1 MNPRPP
7 ECKSFLSAFRW
18 EEFEKWLLS
27 DKKPK
32 TAREILNYAR
42 RYFPA
47 LESGNLS
54 EIIVLPP
61 AKRRVV
67 LASLSNLA
75 KFLGVYDYWRGLVH
89 KYGVKWT
96 PKEVR
101 ERQIIDRISRKRSLK
116 EIYDW
121 VRRVKA
127 EVPELSDFM
136 ILLAVTGMRMIE
148 AVESYNLIISLSKEG
163 RLNEYYNPEMEV
175 LEHYKFKDRF
185 LRKSKKAFFSFA
197 PRSIIERIA
206 EEGKPLT
213 RNMIQLKIKRRK
225 LRLRFGDLRE
235 AWASIMTKYLSQPE
249 IDFLQGRVGLSIFMQ
264 NYFNPALIRDLK
276 DRAKKGINE
285 ILSNFA

>member
-1 MNPRPP
+1 MVALASNFMRRRAAASERHSCSVPHSKLKGGKDHLHPISWWTGGDLNPRPP

-96 PKEVR
+96 PK
-101 ERQIIDRISRKRSLK
+101 
-116 EIYDW
+116 
-121 VRRVKA
+121 
-127 EVPELSDFM
+127 
-136 ILLAVTGMRMIE
+136 
-148 AVESYNLIISLSKEG
+148 
-163 RLNEYYNPEMEV
+163 
-175 LEHYKFKDRF
+175 
-185 LRKSKKAFFSFA
+185 
-197 PRSIIERIA
+197 
-206 EEGKPLT
+206 
-213 RNMIQLKIKRRK
+213 
-225 LRLRFGDLRE
+225 
-235 AWASIMTKYLSQPE
+235 
-249 IDFLQGRVGLSIFMQ
+249 
-264 NYFNPALIRDLK
+264 
-276 DRAKKGINE
+276 
-285 ILSNFA
+285 